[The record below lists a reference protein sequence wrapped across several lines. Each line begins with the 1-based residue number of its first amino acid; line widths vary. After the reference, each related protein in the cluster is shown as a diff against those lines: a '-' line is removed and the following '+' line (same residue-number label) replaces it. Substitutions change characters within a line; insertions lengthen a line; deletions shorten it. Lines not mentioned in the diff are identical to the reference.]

1 MLEFAGV
8 LSGVDPSAITTYQIT
23 ADPRNIQGN
32 AVLVPS
38 LGGDNMQAI
47 LAVFRG
53 EAMLG
58 EAPVQVIEPG
68 ADTTDLPTTTRPP
81 ASEPGIDPDTTVVPA
96 PDTTLPNVQAE
107 ENQFGIVPDK
117 NISC

>member
-38 LGGDNMQAI
+38 LGSDNMQAI

-53 EAMLG
+53 EATLG
-58 EAPVQVIEPG
+58 NAPVQVIVPGTDATDVPTSTQAPTGDPGTAPGTTGEP
-68 ADTTDLPTTTRPP
+68 
-81 ASEPGIDPDTTVVPA
+81 VPA
-96 PDTTLPNVQAE
+96 TTLPSVQAD

-117 NISC
+117 NVSC